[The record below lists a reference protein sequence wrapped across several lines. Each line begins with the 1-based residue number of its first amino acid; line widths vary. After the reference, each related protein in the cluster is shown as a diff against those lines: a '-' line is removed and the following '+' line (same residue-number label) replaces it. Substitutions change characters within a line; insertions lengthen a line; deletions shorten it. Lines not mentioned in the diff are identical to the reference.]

1 MTREQLDAFENWI
14 CVLLTLHT
22 EGLYVNRGIVEQG
35 LPYDREAVLYGSD
48 AASHQCASGA
58 RKELEKALG
67 INQ

>member
-22 EGLYVNRGIVEQG
+22 EGLYVNRGFVKRG
-35 LPYDREAVLYGSD
+35 LPYDSEEVLYGSD
-48 AASHQCASGA
+48 AAGHQCASDA

-67 INQ
+67 IDQ